1 MILFKNKTHALIS
14 RRLAIVTLVTLGT
27 LFWVAQ
33 SAMASSPSDPFSGPI
48 PSVQI
53 ETEKTIVLS
62 FNLKSETTGELVNV
76 GARVIDSTPKS
87 YIGTPFMWTG
97 KVTTFDNDCPYA
109 FPLYHPR
116 LISMDEFNIDQ
127 EPEWGGWY
135 RTGND
140 VNFTLSIPFIPT
152 ATEVEILDSA
162 LNSRGIFDVNPL
174 LDTFCE
180 ENSDDPECEERRKK
194 FYELLDLDEILQVA
208 GASTIHFDDKEHYD
222 GWNQNSI
229 VSNFDENVLNIAS
242 SAPDDSF
249 ALALDLSKTDLSE
262 TYLNRGYSEQNEK
275 NIAISLLG
283 DKDSFITMK
292 FEEPIGGIA
301 MHLGLLEDRDY
312 DSSPGPNN
320 VSQIIGDA
328 PFGSDEFKTNF
339 TKLNMSPKQHDDEVD
354 DDQDG
359 IEGLDVTGK
368 EATITLDTPV
378 IAFMRG
384 FDEDGELVGEIDTK
398 LPAYPGIHQFW
409 GFGAPFTSIK
419 QVEIEFRSDI
429 FNESF
434 DHIVILPDHFEK
446 LTATRMDVSSCSGP
460 VPAYGAIELPPI
472 LPPELPR
479 PGRVTSPVK
488 EPKGST
494 VTMPSIAGDWDSSGS
509 VDTDDIKIFLE
520 ILVKTPRELS
530 TDTDK
535 PSDEQMQSVD
545 IYPRSR
551 GDCGDWELNIF
562 DALAILRNNQT
573 GSQTNPCDS

>member
-1 MILFKNKTHALIS
+1 
-14 RRLAIVTLVTLGT
+14 
-27 LFWVAQ
+27 
-33 SAMASSPSDPFSGPI
+33 MAGNPDDPFSDPI
-48 PSVQI
+48 PSAQI
-53 ETEKTIVLS
+53 KTEKTMVLS
-62 FNLKSETTGELVNV
+62 FSLKSETTGELVNT

-97 KVTTFDNDCPYA
+97 KVTTFDNRCPYA

-116 LISMDEFNIDQ
+116 LVAMDEFNVDE

-140 VNFTLSIPFIPT
+140 VDFVLSVPFMPT

-174 LDTFCE
+174 LDAFCE
-180 ENSDDPECEERRKK
+180 ENADDPECEERRKQ
-194 FYELLDLDEILQVA
+194 FYELLDLEEVQLVE
-208 GASTIHFDDKEHYD
+208 GASTVHFDDLEHYD
-222 GWNQNSI
+222 GWKQDAI
-229 VSNFDENVLNIAS
+229 VLNFDGNVLNIAS

-262 TYLNRGYSEQNEK
+262 TYLNQGYAEQNDK
-275 NIAISLLG
+275 NIAINLLG

-292 FEEPIGGIA
+292 FDEPIGGIA
-301 MHLGLLEDRDY
+301 MHLGLVEDKDY
-312 DSSPGPNN
+312 DSSPGPTN

-339 TKLNMSPKQHDDEVD
+339 TKLNMSPKQDDEDVD
-354 DDQDG
+354 ADQGG

-368 EATITLDTPV
+368 EATINLDSPV
-378 IAFMRG
+378 IALMRG

-419 QVEIEFRSDI
+419 RVEIEFRSDI
-429 FNESF
+429 FNETF

-446 LTATRMDVSSCSGP
+446 LTETRMDVSSCSGP

-472 LPPELPR
+472 LPPELPL

-488 EPKGST
+488 EPKADPVEVPT
-494 VTMPSIAGDWDSSGS
+494 IAGDWDSSGS
-509 VDTDDIKIFLE
+509 VTAEDIRMFLE
-520 ILVKTPRELS
+520 VLVTMPLERSNATEQ
-530 TDTDK
+530 
-535 PSDEQMQSVD
+535 PSEKQMKSVD

-551 GDCGDWELNIF
+551 GDCGDGKLNIF
-562 DALAILRNNQT
+562 DALAIIRSSQT
-573 GSQTNPCDS
+573 DLETNPCKP